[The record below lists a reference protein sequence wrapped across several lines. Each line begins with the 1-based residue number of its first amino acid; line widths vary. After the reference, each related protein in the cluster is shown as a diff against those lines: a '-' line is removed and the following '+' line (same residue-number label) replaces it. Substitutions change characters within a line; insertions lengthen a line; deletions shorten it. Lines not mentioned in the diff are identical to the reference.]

1 MAWSIPTYAA
11 HYMGGEPS
19 AARVA
24 LFELCRAVNE
34 RQGAVGITKT
44 QFYKANGTQGSD
56 VASAD
61 FAKIKAS
68 GTNSLALRN
77 MKRIRDAVVAMADS
91 GKFTQ
96 ASGRSSIMTKA
107 ALETII
113 GADVDADPIRP
124 QEARFWQAMQDALD
138 ALIYAKVETLY
149 ATGDSTQTLSEFIA
163 HDTTRALTWDEMLTY
178 GDITDPAPYST
189 AGVGFFSS
197 YSGPNYN
204 VRRFSK
210 VEDLK
215 FVNTYQGV
223 LQALDYRTGVSVYS
237 GLTESALFWI
247 GSSSTIDVLDYV
259 GSSGAEVILPAA
271 SLDLSLN
278 STDYVDEEIE
288 IPATNPFGS
297 GGIDNRSV
305 SVGWPVYA
313 QFYIDIESLLTD
325 QA

>member
-1 MAWSIPTYAA
+1 
-11 HYMGGEPS
+11 MGGSPS

-44 QFYKANGTQGSD
+44 QFYKASGSLASD

-61 FAKIKAS
+61 FAGIRAS
-68 GTNSLALRN
+68 GTACDAFRN
-77 MKRIRDAVVAMADS
+77 LKKVRDAVVAMADS

-96 ASGRSSIMTKA
+96 ASGRSSIMTKT

-138 ALIYAKVETLY
+138 ALIFAKVETLY
-149 ATGDSTQTLSEFIA
+149 ATGDSTQTLSLFGA
-163 HDTTRALTWDEMLTY
+163 DTTRALAWDAMLAL
-178 GDITDPAPYST
+178 GDTTDPAPYST
-189 AGVGFFSS
+189 AGVGFICN
-197 YSGPNYN
+197 YTGPNFN
-204 VRRFSK
+204 AKRFSRID
-210 VEDLK
+210 DLK

-237 GLTESALFWI
+237 GLTESAILTI
-247 GSSSTIDVLDYV
+247 GSSSIDVLDYA
-259 GSSGAEVILPAA
+259 GSSGADVIMPAA

-278 STDYVDEEIE
+278 STDYISEDIE

-297 GGIDNRSV
+297 GGIDLRTV
-305 SVGWPVYA
+305 SVGWPIYA
-313 QFYIDIESLLTD
+313 QFYIDIDSLLTD

>member
-1 MAWSIPTYAA
+1 MPWSIPTYADT
-11 HYMGGEPS
+11 YMGGSPS

-44 QFYKANGTQGSD
+44 QFYKASGALASD

-61 FAKIKAS
+61 FAGIRAS
-68 GTNSLALRN
+68 GTNSLAFRNLR
-77 MKRIRDAVVAMADS
+77 KVRDAVVAMANS

-96 ASGRSSIMTKA
+96 SSGRSSLMTKT

-113 GADVDADPIRP
+113 GDDVDADPIRP

-163 HDTTRALTWDEMLTY
+163 HETTRALTWDEMLTY
-178 GDITDPAPYST
+178 GDITDAAPYST

-204 VRRFSK
+204 TRRFSR
-210 VEDLK
+210 VDDLK

-223 LQALDYRTGVSVYS
+223 LQALDYRTGITVYS
-237 GLTESALFWI
+237 GLTESAIFTL
-247 GSSSTIDVLDYV
+247 GSASVDVLDYA
-259 GSSGAEVILPAA
+259 GSSSAELIMPAA

-278 STDYVDEEIE
+278 STDYISEDIE
-288 IPATNPFGS
+288 IPASNPFGS
-297 GGIDNRSV
+297 GGIDARSV

-313 QFYIDIESLLTD
+313 QFYIDIDSLLSD
-325 QA
+325 Q